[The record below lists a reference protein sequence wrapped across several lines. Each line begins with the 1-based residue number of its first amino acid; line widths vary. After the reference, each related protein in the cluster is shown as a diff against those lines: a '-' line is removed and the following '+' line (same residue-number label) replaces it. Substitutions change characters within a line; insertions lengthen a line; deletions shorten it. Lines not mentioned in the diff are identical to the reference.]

1 MTIHTIRPWIM
12 TKLPSTF
19 HQVSWIRRRD
29 LAILTSNTFVYTTD
43 MRFSVIHINNTNS
56 WDLRIKSISEKDS
69 GVYECQI
76 NTEPKVNFPIYLE
89 VISKYLLKLNI
100 IVEAAARWN
109 VTTKYTISPAHPST
123 HIIFI
128 GETSERNINEESNN
142 LINFHPFNSR
152 LRCSTE
158 WGRV

>member
-1 MTIHTIRPWIM
+1 MTIHTITPWIM
-12 TKLPSTF
+12 TKFLSAF
-19 HQVSWIRRRD
+19 RQVSWIRRKD

-43 MRFSVIHINNTNS
+43 TRFSVIHINNTNS

-100 IVEAAARWN
+100 IIEVAARWN
-109 VTTKYTISPAHPST
+109 VTTKHNTTHSST
-123 HIIFI
+123 QIIFMR
-128 GETSERNINEESNN
+128 ETSEQNINEESNN
-142 LINFHPFNSR
+142 LINFHPFNIR
-152 LRCSTE
+152 LRCSAE